1 MHLYSRF
8 TYTMSL
14 NLLPRFTYMM
24 NEETHDLS
32 EENQNFMWRLEGIL
46 HEDHIFFLK
55 VTVTDFR
62 NKSWKRYFSRSP
74 GRPEGADGF
83 SSSR

>member
-1 MHLYSRF
+1 
-8 TYTMSL
+8 
-14 NLLPRFTYMM
+14 MM

-46 HEDHIFFLK
+46 HEDHVFFLK
-55 VTVTDFR
+55 VNCSNLLD
-62 NKSWKRYFSRSP
+62 KSSRTTGTKLLDKSGIIYFSRSP
-74 GRPEGADGF
+74 GRPGGAAGF